1 MSLIVK
7 TFIVTVTS
15 VGLMLKRFLCT
26 SVGEKFF
33 LFFFFFNRI
42 TVQVLENRA
51 NASKV
56 EEMLGENAR
65 TFLKV
70 FVLFLEIVVTFAV

>member
-1 MSLIVK
+1 MCVSLIVK

-26 SVGEKFF
+26 SVDEKSF

-65 TFLKV
+65 TFFKV
-70 FVLFLEIVVTFAV
+70 FFLEIVVTFAV